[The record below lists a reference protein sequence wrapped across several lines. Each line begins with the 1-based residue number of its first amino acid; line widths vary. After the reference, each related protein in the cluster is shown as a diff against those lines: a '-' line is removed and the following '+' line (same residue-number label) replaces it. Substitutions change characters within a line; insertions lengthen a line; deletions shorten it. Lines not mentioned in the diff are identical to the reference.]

1 VSEETGI
8 ISLAAR
14 RAARRIREGGL
25 AALGARDAIPDP
37 RPGAEA
43 GRTLGRWLA
52 FGAIA
57 LGAGLALWI
66 AFTED

>member
-1 VSEETGI
+1 VSDEPGI

-14 RAARRIREGGL
+14 RAARRIRDGGL
-25 AALGARDAIPDP
+25 AALGAREAEPDS

-52 FGAIA
+52 YGAMA
-57 LGAGLALWI
+57 FGAGLALWV